1 MLYHRFTVKISDF
14 FPMLPDVYV
23 YLFFSLSFI
32 TCFTSYSFCKTSLS
46 LIFLFIYFFSQG
58 IYSLLFFLWPYAFS
72 FSLVLYKYLWHT
84 SKKVRKQVSNWAHKS
99 TLYFLSFS
107 IKNMSGAPRSSCLS
121 AYLKYLTIYPTFPS
135 LLFPPL
141 LFPSFPFPSLPFP
154 HLPFPCIL
162 QNQINK
168 NR

>member
-1 MLYHRFTVKISDF
+1 MVYHRFTVKISDF

-32 TCFTSYSFCKTSLS
+32 TYFTSYSFCETSR
-46 LIFLFIYFFSQG
+46 FVVFFFFFSSSQA
-58 IYSLLFFLWPYAFS
+58 IYSLLFFLWPYA

-121 AYLKYLTIYPTFPS
+121 AYLKYLTIYPAFPS

-141 LFPSFPFPSLPFP
+141 PFPSLPFP

-162 QNQINK
+162 QKQINK
-168 NR
+168 NG